1 LVSLLFLPVTVSGAL
16 MLYGILALRVAVT
29 APVVAQPRCSGTGFP
44 TGRRSSGAL
53 AACGL
58 AALLLAAGIAYLRKD
73 MAYAGIDAA
82 VKAHRFAEMAQAYR
96 NAADAWFPAQGEDL
110 WASRQFA
117 TIAPQLDPQTS
128 AQAWAFAAEAA
139 AAAERTSDEQADA
152 AYQSALVAIST
163 NHAEQAETKLRLAIE
178 YAPTWYKSHLL
189 LAQLLHFTGHD
200 AESRNEAKA
209 AINFAGSRG
218 PGVAQALRELGL

>member
-1 LVSLLFLPVTVSGAL
+1 V
-16 MLYGILALRVAVT
+16 
-29 APVVAQPRCSGTGFP
+29 QPR
-44 TGRRSSGAL
+44 GAVPGLVKL

-58 AALLLAAGIAYLRKD
+58 AALLLAAGIGYLRKD

-82 VKAHRFAEMAQAYR
+82 VKAHRFAETAQAYR
-96 NAADAWFPAQGEDL
+96 TAADTWFPAPGEDL

-117 TIAPQLDPQTS
+117 AIARELDPQTA

-139 AAAERTSDEQADA
+139 AMAERTSDDRADA

-163 NHAEQAETKLRLAIE
+163 NHAGQAETKLRIAIE
-178 YAPTWYKSHLL
+178 QAPTWYKSHLL

-200 AESRNEAKA
+200 ADSKTEAKA
-209 AINFAGSRG
+209 ALDFAGPRR
-218 PGVAQALRELGL
+218 PGVEQALRELGLGL